1 MRRMTHLTREEFAL
15 ELETHAGALWCVAA
29 AVLGDRDRARDVV
42 QEAALIGLGRLEQ
55 FQRGS
60 SFVHWMGQIVR
71 FVALNQ
77 GRREKLRRGASG
89 ETLGSVVKLHTP
101 RESSPVSRFGQ
112 VVEGQESFDDKTLRA
127 LRELDETARACLL
140 MRTVLDMSYREISD
154 ALGIAEGTAMSHVH
168 RSRQRMRES
177 LRAVANAGREGARP

>member
-1 MRRMTHLTREEFAL
+1 MTHLTREEFAL

-89 ETLGSVVKLHTP
+89 ETLGSVVRRDAP
-101 RESSPVSRFGQ
+101 REPSPVSRFGQ